1 MLQYLF
7 QTNDLIRILSAILGE
22 KHSDCWTVWVCRFHN
37 ETHVVWLSR
46 LQFRYREKKR
56 SSRNNNNNNVHELNK
71 YGMRCFLKEL
81 CSDAYF
87 MMQQNLFMFYTNIVK
102 KKYPSSIGV
111 SSGARWTHRVRM
123 QTSSMHFDIFWFASW
138 NLQFLEIYN
147 KTHISKCCAWI

>member
-111 SSGARWTHRVRM
+111 SSGARWT
-123 QTSSMHFDIFWFASW
+123 TSCENANIFNAFRYILVCFLKFTISR
-138 NLQFLEIYN
+138 NL
-147 KTHISKCCAWI
+147 